1 MNTREVI
8 LVTCPQCQ
16 ARYNTPITP
25 IISVGSDPTL
35 KQAFLRGE
43 LNISQ
48 CPQCGFTNELNIP
61 VLYHDSAKE
70 LAFVLTPNNLQLSH
84 QDAQKLIG
92 DLTNKLMNS
101 LPPEERKAYLFT
113 PKTFLTLD
121 SLKKA
126 ILEADGITE
135 EMLQSQA
142 AKVKL
147 LEEMLQTR
155 EPTQLKKLVEEHD
168 SELDQQF
175 FEILSATIFNALAN
189 NAHEQAQGL
198 LAFRQMIA
206 EWSSQGKNIV
216 AEIDKQ
222 AGFQLMNPE
231 TLLENL
237 KQAEGDEEFMDLIR
251 TGKPLID
258 YTFFQNLTSQ
268 IDTLTVQG
276 NQAEAERLKALR
288 SRILNASA
296 QVEEENRK
304 IIAKATRLLSELTQT
319 SDPKSLISE
328 KIDQFDDTF
337 FAILI
342 ANAQDAEKRGQKDV
356 AQKLMNL
363 QDQIMSVIQ
372 EKMPPE
378 MRLLNQLLQVES
390 PDLIKPTLEQNR
402 TLITPQFMELL
413 QRVKASLE
421 SRGQQALL
429 SLLLNIQTEAEALQ
443 QDSSVILRP

>member
-1 MNTREVI
+1 MKTREVI

-16 ARYNTPITP
+16 TRYDALIAP
-25 IISVGSDPTL
+25 IISVGSDPVL

-48 CPQCGFTNELNIP
+48 CPQCGFTSELNVP
-61 VLYHDSAKE
+61 LLYHDSAKE

-84 QDAQKLIG
+84 QDAQKIIG

-135 EMLQSQA
+135 EMLQAQA

-155 EPTQLKKLVEEHD
+155 EPTQLKELVEEHD
-168 SELDQQF
+168 AELDQQF
-175 FEILSATIFNALAN
+175 FEILSATIFNAIAN
-189 NAHEQAQGL
+189 NANEQAQGL
-198 LAFRQMIA
+198 LAFRQIVA
-206 EWSSQGKNIV
+206 EWSSQGKDIV
-216 AEIDKQ
+216 AEIDKK

-231 TLLENL
+231 TLLEDL
-237 KQAEGDEEFMDLIR
+237 KQTEDDEEFMDLIR
-251 TGKPLID
+251 AGKPLID

-268 IDTLTVQG
+268 IEALTTQG
-276 NQAEAERLKALR
+276 NKAEAEKLKALR

-304 IIAKATRLLSELTQT
+304 IIARATRLLNELMQA
-319 SDPKSLISE
+319 SDPKALILE
-328 KIDQFDDTF
+328 KIDQFDDIF
-337 FAILI
+337 FAILA
-342 ANAQDAEKRGQKDV
+342 ANAQDAERQGQKDV
-356 AQKLMNL
+356 AQKLINL

-378 MRLLNQLLQVES
+378 MRLLNHLLQVES

-413 QRVKASLE
+413 ERVKASLE

-429 SLLLNIQTEAEALQ
+429 SLLMNIQAEAKALQ
-443 QDSSVILRP
+443 QESSVILRP